1 MAKLIFKERE
11 LVFKDDRIIIKEDEP
26 DPEFEL
32 EVMMSWED
40 SLMKRHAEVVCENG
54 GDILEIGFGMG
65 ISADY
70 IQELNPNSHT
80 IIEPHPQILEKLREW
95 ATDKPNVNVI
105 EGGWY
110 EIRDQLGKYDGIFY
124 DAYGDSDYKKVKE
137 ALPDL
142 TKEGSILT
150 FWNNRGEQSNN
161 HEIDENITYE
171 EIEVDPPQNSYFNHA
186 TYYLPKVVV

>member
-1 MAKLIFKERE
+1 MAKWIFKERE
-11 LVFKDDRIIIKEDEP
+11 LVFKDDRIILKESDL
-26 DPEFEL
+26 DPEMET

-65 ISADY
+65 IAANY

-95 ATDKPNVNVI
+95 ATDKPNVNII
-105 EGGWY
+105 EGEWY
-110 EIRDQLGKYDGIFY
+110 KIKEQLGKYDGIFY
-124 DAYGDSDYKKVKE
+124 DAYGDNDYKKVKE
-137 ALPDL
+137 VLPDI

-171 EIEVDPPQNSYFNHA
+171 EIEVDPPQNSYFNH
-186 TYYLPKVVV
+186 TIYYLPKVVV